1 MGDGGMG
8 DVQGKEE
15 RRLGYLSGDED
26 GYGFF
31 PAGGLGRRK
40 RRTGLG
46 ITVRIGLQW

>member
-1 MGDGGMG
+1 MGDEGWGMRDGGW
-8 DVQGKEE
+8 
-15 RRLGYLSGDED
+15 GYISGDEY

-46 ITVRIGLQW
+46 ITVRIRLQW